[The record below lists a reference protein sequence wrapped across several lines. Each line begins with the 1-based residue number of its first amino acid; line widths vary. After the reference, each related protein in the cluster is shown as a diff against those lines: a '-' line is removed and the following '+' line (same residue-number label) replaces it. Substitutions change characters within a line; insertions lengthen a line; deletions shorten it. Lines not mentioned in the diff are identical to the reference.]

1 MIRGDFLSFF
11 FFFFFLRRTRTYF
24 SWTYCFPNGISSVA
38 SAIFFFFW
46 GGGRR
51 AVYMWILIRDHG
63 RLRVP
68 RQAKFLSCKY
78 WGVYLGHKLITAT
91 LGRAL
96 IRLWGF
102 ASSVVC

>member
-1 MIRGDFLSFF
+1 
-11 FFFFFLRRTRTYF
+11 
-24 SWTYCFPNGISSVA
+24 
-38 SAIFFFFW
+38 
-46 GGGRR
+46 
-51 AVYMWILIRDHG
+51 MWILIRDHG

>member
-1 MIRGDFLSFF
+1 MIRGDFLFFFLFLFFSPTHTHTLLLDLLFSKRDIICCICNFF
-11 FFFFFLRRTRTYF
+11 FFF
-24 SWTYCFPNGISSVA
+24 
-38 SAIFFFFW
+38 